1 VKFICAYCGREADKP
16 TGAVNRSRAI
26 GAPLYCNKRCAG
38 LGRRKH
44 KTKAQ
49 KVAEKRL
56 YDMEYRR
63 INADR
68 MKANHRAYH
77 LRTYDPVK
85 AAVERKKRMPRHV
98 EYCRRPTYKAWK
110 REYDRRHRAKEYGPF
125 AEVHMLLVDLQHEIA
140 SRMSGHDR
148 RLANET
154 YNKRLRRKRE
164 HESAIRRQS

>member
-1 VKFICAYCGREADKP
+1 MKFKCSYCGKRGDKP
-16 TGAVNRSRAI
+16 SGAVNRSRAA
-26 GAPLYCNKRCAG
+26 GLKLYCDRRCSG
-38 LGRRKH
+38 LGRRKG

-49 KVAEKRL
+49 KVLEKRL

-68 MKANHRAYH
+68 MKENHRAYH

-85 AAVERKKRMPRHV
+85 AAIERKKRMPRHV
-98 EYCRRPTYKAWK
+98 EYCRRPAYKAWK
-110 REYDRRHRAKEYGPF
+110 RQYDRRHRAKEYGPF

-140 SRMSGHDR
+140 SRMGGHER
-148 RLANET
+148 RLANDT